1 LYIVNRITMKKKF
14 YKILLNFIFLIILT
28 NQATSE
34 TIKPGPL
41 SYEEIQTALIFAKP
55 GDIIDLDEG
64 IFYFEDGLSLNVD
77 NVKIQGKG
85 MNKTILSFKNQKS
98 GAEGLMITSNKV
110 VLKDFAIEDTIGD
123 AIVVKGAEGIS
134 FIRIRTEWTNGPKET
149 NGAYGLYP
157 VQSKD
162 VLIKEC
168 IAIGASDAGIYVG
181 QSERIKV
188 LDSIAK
194 FNVAGI
200 EIENSYYAEVIGNHA
215 EHNTGGILVFD
226 LPDLPQQGG
235 HSVLIA
241 KNKVI
246 NNDTKNFAPE
256 GNIVGKTPNGT
267 GIMIMA
273 NENIEVRDNDIR
285 NNATAGILIVSYQEE
300 TEDKNYNPIP
310 NKIYIHNNFLSNNG
324 YDVDKKRAGPI
335 SDVIPGKAP
344 EIIWDGVTP
353 IIEWFGLTSSDRI
366 VLGKNFSE
374 EGEADFVNLNLMTK
388 YLLPRFHKI
397 DKNNQNYFGSIQSL
411 KSVSFSEGI
420 N

>member
-1 LYIVNRITMKKKF
+1 MKKKF

-28 NQATSE
+28 NQAASE

-77 NVKIQGKG
+77 DVKIQGKG

-353 IIEWFGLTSSDRI
+353 IIEWLGFTSSKRI
-366 VLGKNFSE
+366 ILGKNFSE

>member
-1 LYIVNRITMKKKF
+1 MKKNF

-28 NQATSE
+28 NQAVSE
-34 TIKPGPL
+34 TIKPGPQ
-41 SYEEIQTALIFAKP
+41 SYEEIQSALIFAKP

-77 NVKIQGKG
+77 DVTIQGKG

-285 NNATAGILIVSYQEE
+285 NNATAGILVVSYQEE

-374 EGEADFVNLNLMTK
+374 KGEADFVNLNLITK

-411 KSVSFSEGI
+411 KSVNFSEGI

>member
-1 LYIVNRITMKKKF
+1 MKKKF
-14 YKILLNFIFLIILT
+14 YKILLNLVFLIILT
-28 NQATSE
+28 NQAASE

-64 IFYFEDGLSLNVD
+64 IFYFEDGLSLNVND
-77 NVKIQGKG
+77 VTIQGKG

-353 IIEWFGLTSSDRI
+353 MIEWFGLTSSDRI

-374 EGEADFVNLNLMTK
+374 EGEADFANLNLMTK

-397 DKNNQNYFGSIQSL
+397 DTNNQNYFGSIQSL
-411 KSVSFSEGI
+411 KSVNFSEGI

>member
-1 LYIVNRITMKKKF
+1 MKKKF

-28 NQATSE
+28 NQAASE

-77 NVKIQGKG
+77 DVKIQGKG

-110 VLKDFAIEDTIGD
+110 ILKDFAIEDTIGD

-411 KSVSFSEGI
+411 KSVNFSEGI

>member
-1 LYIVNRITMKKKF
+1 MKKKF

-28 NQATSE
+28 NQAASE
-34 TIKPGPL
+34 EIKPGHL

-77 NVKIQGKG
+77 DVTIQGKG

-235 HSVLIA
+235 HSVLIS

-273 NENIEVRDNDIR
+273 NENIEVKDNDIR

-353 IIEWFGLTSSDRI
+353 IIEWLGFTSSKRI
-366 VLGKNFSE
+366 ILGKNFSE

-411 KSVSFSEGI
+411 KSVNFSEGI

>member
-1 LYIVNRITMKKKF
+1 MKKKF
-14 YKILLNFIFLIILT
+14 YKILLNLVFLIILT
-28 NQATSE
+28 NQAASE
-34 TIKPGPL
+34 KIKPGPL

-77 NVKIQGKG
+77 DVTIQGKG

-411 KSVSFSEGI
+411 KSVNFSEGI

>member
-1 LYIVNRITMKKKF
+1 MKKKF

-28 NQATSE
+28 NQAASE

-77 NVKIQGKG
+77 NVTIQGKG
-85 MNKTILSFKNQKS
+85 MDKTILSFKNQKS

-235 HSVLIA
+235 HSVLIS

-353 IIEWFGLTSSDRI
+353 IIEWLGFASSERI

-397 DKNNQNYFGSIQSL
+397 DKNNENYFGSIQSL
-411 KSVSFSEGI
+411 KSVNFSEGI

>member
-1 LYIVNRITMKKKF
+1 MKKKF
-14 YKILLNFIFLIILT
+14 YKILLNFIFLVILT
-28 NQATSE
+28 NQAASE

-64 IFYFEDGLSLNVD
+64 IFYFEDGLSLNVND
-77 NVKIQGKG
+77 VTIQGKG

-168 IAIGASDAGIYVG
+168 VAIGASDAGIYVG

-374 EGEADFVNLNLMTK
+374 EGEADFANLNLMTK

-397 DKNNQNYFGSIQSL
+397 DTNNQNYFGSIQSL
-411 KSVSFSEGI
+411 KSVNFSEGI

>member
-1 LYIVNRITMKKKF
+1 MKKKF
-14 YKILLNFIFLIILT
+14 HKILLNLIFLIILS
-28 NQATSE
+28 NQALTE
-34 TIKPGPL
+34 TIEPGPL

-55 GDIIDLDEG
+55 GDIINLNEG

-77 NVKIQGKG
+77 NVTIQGKG
-85 MNKTILSFKNQKS
+85 MDKTILSFKNQKS

-110 VLKDFAIEDTIGD
+110 ILKDFAIEDTIGD

-134 FIRIRTEWTNGPKET
+134 FIRIRTEWTGGPKET

-162 VLIKEC
+162 VLIREC

-235 HSVLIA
+235 HSVLISE
-241 KNKVI
+241 NKII
-246 NNDTKNFAPE
+246 NNDTKNFAPA

-273 NENIEVRDNDIR
+273 NENVEVRDNDIR

-324 YDVDKKRAGPI
+324 FDVDKKRAGPI
-335 SDVIPGKAP
+335 SDVIRGKAP
-344 EIIWDGVTP
+344 EIMWDGVTP
-353 IIEWFGLTSSDRI
+353 IIEWLGFTSSKRI
-366 VLGKNFSE
+366 VLGKNFSDK
-374 EGEADFVNLNLMTK
+374 GEADFVNLNLMTK

-411 KSVSFSEGI
+411 KSVNFSEGI

>member
-1 LYIVNRITMKKKF
+1 MKKNF
-14 YKILLNFIFLIILT
+14 HKILLNLIFLIILS
-28 NQATSE
+28 NQALSE
-34 TIKPGPL
+34 TIEPGPL

-55 GDIIDLDEG
+55 GDIINLNEG
-64 IFYFEDGLSLNVD
+64 IFHFEDGLSLNVD
-77 NVKIQGKG
+77 NVTIQGKG
-85 MNKTILSFKNQKS
+85 MDKTILSFKNQKS

-110 VLKDFAIEDTIGD
+110 ILKDFAIEDTIGD

-134 FIRIRTEWTNGPKET
+134 FIRIRTEWTGGPKET

-235 HSVLIA
+235 HSVLISE
-241 KNKVI
+241 NKII
-246 NNDTKNFAPE
+246 NNDTKNFAPA

-273 NENIEVRDNDIR
+273 NENVEVRDNDIR

-324 YDVDKKRAGPI
+324 FDVDKKRAGPI

-344 EIIWDGVTP
+344 EIMWDGVTP
-353 IIEWFGLTSSDRI
+353 IIEWLGFTSSKRI
-366 VLGKNFSE
+366 VLGKNFSD

-411 KSVSFSEGI
+411 KSVNFSEGI

>member
-1 LYIVNRITMKKKF
+1 MKKKF
-14 YKILLNFIFLIILT
+14 YKILLNFIFLIILS
-28 NQATSE
+28 NQAASE

-77 NVKIQGKG
+77 DVKIQGKG

>member
-1 LYIVNRITMKKKF
+1 MKKKF

-28 NQATSE
+28 NQAASE

-77 NVKIQGKG
+77 DVTIQGKG

>member
-1 LYIVNRITMKKKF
+1 MKKKF
-14 YKILLNFIFLIILT
+14 YKILLNLVFLIILT
-28 NQATSE
+28 NQAASE
-34 TIKPGPL
+34 KIKPGPL

-77 NVKIQGKG
+77 DVTIQGKG
-85 MNKTILSFKNQKS
+85 MNETILSFKNQKS

-235 HSVLIA
+235 HSVLIS

-374 EGEADFVNLNLMTK
+374 KGEADFVNLNLITK

-411 KSVSFSEGI
+411 KSVNFSEGI

>member
-1 LYIVNRITMKKKF
+1 MKKKF
-14 YKILLNFIFLIILT
+14 YKILLNFIFLIVLN
-28 NQATSE
+28 NQAVSE

-64 IFYFEDGLSLNVD
+64 IFQFEDGLSLNVD
-77 NVKIQGKG
+77 NVTIQGKG
-85 MNKTILSFKNQKS
+85 MDKTILSFKNQKS

-110 VLKDFAIEDTIGD
+110 ILRDFAIEDTIGD
-123 AIVVKGAEGIS
+123 AIVVKGAKGIS
-134 FIRIRTEWTNGPKET
+134 FIRIRTEWTDGPKET

-235 HSVLIA
+235 HSVLIS

-353 IIEWFGLTSSDRI
+353 IIEWLGFASSERI

-397 DKNNQNYFGSIQSL
+397 DKNNENYFGSIQSL
-411 KSVSFSEGI
+411 KSVNFSEGI

>member
-1 LYIVNRITMKKKF
+1 MKKKF

-28 NQATSE
+28 NQAASE

-77 NVKIQGKG
+77 DVKIQGKG

>member
-1 LYIVNRITMKKKF
+1 MKKKF
-14 YKILLNFIFLIILT
+14 YKILLNFIFLIVLN
-28 NQATSE
+28 NQVVSE

-41 SYEEIQTALIFAKP
+41 SYEEIQTALIFAKS

-64 IFYFEDGLSLNVD
+64 IFQFEDGLSLNVD
-77 NVKIQGKG
+77 NVTIQGKG
-85 MNKTILSFKNQKS
+85 MDKTILSFKNQKS

-235 HSVLIA
+235 HSVLIS

-353 IIEWFGLTSSDRI
+353 IIEWLGFTSSERI

-397 DKNNQNYFGSIQSL
+397 DKNNENYFGSIQSL
-411 KSVSFSEGI
+411 KSVNFSEGI

>member
-1 LYIVNRITMKKKF
+1 MKKKF

-28 NQATSE
+28 NQAASE

-77 NVKIQGKG
+77 DVTIQGKG

-353 IIEWFGLTSSDRI
+353 IIEWLGFASSKRI

-388 YLLPRFHKI
+388 YLFPRFHKI

-411 KSVSFSEGI
+411 RSVNFSEGI

>member
-1 LYIVNRITMKKKF
+1 MKKKF
-14 YKILLNFIFLIILT
+14 YKILLNFIFLVILT
-28 NQATSE
+28 NQAASE

-64 IFYFEDGLSLNVD
+64 IFYFEDGLSLNVND
-77 NVKIQGKG
+77 VTIQGKG

-168 IAIGASDAGIYVG
+168 VAIGASDAGIYVG

-411 KSVSFSEGI
+411 KSVNFSEGI

>member
-1 LYIVNRITMKKKF
+1 MKKKF
-14 YKILLNFIFLIILT
+14 YKILLNLVFLIILT
-28 NQATSE
+28 NQAASE
-34 TIKPGPL
+34 KIKPGPL

-77 NVKIQGKG
+77 DVTIQGKG

-98 GAEGLMITSNKV
+98 GAEGLMVTSNKV

-353 IIEWFGLTSSDRI
+353 MIEWFGLTSSDRI

-374 EGEADFVNLNLMTK
+374 KGEADFVNLNLMTK

-411 KSVSFSEGI
+411 KSVNFSEGI

>member
-1 LYIVNRITMKKKF
+1 MKKKF

-28 NQATSE
+28 NQAASE

-64 IFYFEDGLSLNVD
+64 IFYFEDGLSLNVND
-77 NVKIQGKG
+77 VTIQGKG

-235 HSVLIA
+235 HSVLIS

-353 IIEWFGLTSSDRI
+353 IIEWLGFASSERI

-397 DKNNQNYFGSIQSL
+397 DKNNENYFGSIQSL
-411 KSVSFSEGI
+411 KSVNFSEGI

>member
-1 LYIVNRITMKKKF
+1 MKKKF
-14 YKILLNFIFLIILT
+14 YKILLNLVFLIILT
-28 NQATSE
+28 NQAASE
-34 TIKPGPL
+34 KIKPGPL

-77 NVKIQGKG
+77 DVTIQGKG

-98 GAEGLMITSNKV
+98 GAEGLMVTSNKV

-353 IIEWFGLTSSDRI
+353 MIEWFGLTSSDRI

-374 EGEADFVNLNLMTK
+374 KGDADFVNLNLITK

-411 KSVSFSEGI
+411 KSVNFSEGI

>member
-1 LYIVNRITMKKKF
+1 MKKKF
-14 YKILLNFIFLIILT
+14 HKILLNFIFLIILS
-28 NQATSE
+28 NQVMSE

-55 GDIIDLDEG
+55 GDVIDLDEG
-64 IFYFEDGLSLNVD
+64 IFQFEDGLSLNVD
-77 NVKIQGKG
+77 NVTIQGKG
-85 MNKTILSFKNQKS
+85 MDKTILSFKNQKS
-98 GAEGLMITSNKV
+98 GAEGLMVTSNKV
-110 VLKDFAIEDTIGD
+110 ILRDFAIEDTIGD
-123 AIVVKGAEGIS
+123 AIVVKGAKGIS
-134 FIRIRTEWTNGPKET
+134 FIRIRTEWTDGPKET

-168 IAIGASDAGIYVG
+168 VAIGASDAGIYVG

-235 HSVLIA
+235 HSVLIS

-285 NNATAGILIVSYQEE
+285 NNATAGILVVSYQEE

-353 IIEWFGLTSSDRI
+353 IIEWLGFTSSKRI
-366 VLGKNFSE
+366 ILGKNFSE

>member
-1 LYIVNRITMKKKF
+1 MKKKF

-28 NQATSE
+28 NQAASE

-64 IFYFEDGLSLNVD
+64 IFYFEDGLSLSVD
-77 NVKIQGKG
+77 NVTIQGKG
-85 MNKTILSFKNQKS
+85 MDKTILSFKNQKS

-235 HSVLIA
+235 HSVLIS

-353 IIEWFGLTSSDRI
+353 IIEWLGFASSKRI

-397 DKNNQNYFGSIQSL
+397 DKNNENYFGSIQSL
-411 KSVSFSEGI
+411 KSVNFSEGI

>member
-1 LYIVNRITMKKKF
+1 MVNRISMKKKF
-14 YKILLNFIFLIILT
+14 YKILLNFIFIIILT
-28 NQATSE
+28 NQGASE

-77 NVKIQGKG
+77 DVTIQGKG
-85 MNKTILSFKNQKS
+85 MNKTILSFRNQKS

-285 NNATAGILIVSYQEE
+285 NNATAGILIVSYQED

-353 IIEWFGLTSSDRI
+353 IIEWLGFASSKRI

-388 YLLPRFHKI
+388 YLFPRFHKI

-411 KSVSFSEGI
+411 RSVNFSEGI

>member
-1 LYIVNRITMKKKF
+1 MKKKF
-14 YKILLNFIFLIILT
+14 YKILLNLVFLIILT
-28 NQATSE
+28 NQAASE
-34 TIKPGPL
+34 KIKPGPL

-77 NVKIQGKG
+77 DVTIQGKG

-98 GAEGLMITSNKV
+98 GAEGLMVTSNKV

-353 IIEWFGLTSSDRI
+353 MIEWFGLTSSDRI

-374 EGEADFVNLNLMTK
+374 KGEADFVNLNLITK

-397 DKNNQNYFGSIQSL
+397 DKNHQNYFGSIQSL
-411 KSVSFSEGI
+411 KSVNFSEGI

>member
-1 LYIVNRITMKKKF
+1 MKKKF

-28 NQATSE
+28 NQAASE

-64 IFYFEDGLSLNVD
+64 IFYFEDGLSLSVD
-77 NVKIQGKG
+77 NVTIQGKG
-85 MNKTILSFKNQKS
+85 MDKTILSFKNQKS

-235 HSVLIA
+235 HSVLIS

-353 IIEWFGLTSSDRI
+353 IIEWLGFASSKRI

-374 EGEADFVNLNLMTK
+374 GGEADFVNLNLMTK

-397 DKNNQNYFGSIQSL
+397 DKNNENYFGSIQSL
-411 KSVSFSEGI
+411 KSVNFSEGI

>member
-1 LYIVNRITMKKKF
+1 MKKKF
-14 YKILLNFIFLIILT
+14 HKILLNLIFLIILS
-28 NQATSE
+28 NQALTE
-34 TIKPGPL
+34 TIEPGPL

-55 GDIIDLDEG
+55 GDIINLNEG

-77 NVKIQGKG
+77 NVTIQGKG
-85 MNKTILSFKNQKS
+85 MDKTILSFKNQKS

-110 VLKDFAIEDTIGD
+110 ILKDFAIEDTIGD

-134 FIRIRTEWTNGPKET
+134 FIRIRTEWTGGPKET

-162 VLIKEC
+162 VLIREC

-235 HSVLIA
+235 HSVLISE
-241 KNKVI
+241 NKII
-246 NNDTKNFAPE
+246 NNDTKNFAPA

-273 NENIEVRDNDIR
+273 NENVEVRDNDIR

-324 YDVDKKRAGPI
+324 FDVDKKRAEPI
-335 SDVIPGKAP
+335 SDVIRGKAP
-344 EIIWDGVTP
+344 EIMWDGVTP
-353 IIEWFGLTSSDRI
+353 IIEWLGFTSSKRI
-366 VLGKNFSE
+366 VLGKNFSDK
-374 EGEADFVNLNLMTK
+374 GEADFVNLNLMTK

-411 KSVSFSEGI
+411 KSVNFSEGI

>member
-1 LYIVNRITMKKKF
+1 MKKKF

-28 NQATSE
+28 NQAVSE

-77 NVKIQGKG
+77 DVKIQGKG

-411 KSVSFSEGI
+411 KSVNFSEGI

>member
-1 LYIVNRITMKKKF
+1 MKKKF
-14 YKILLNFIFLIILT
+14 HKILLNLIFLIILS
-28 NQATSE
+28 NQALTE
-34 TIKPGPL
+34 TIEPGPL

-55 GDIIDLDEG
+55 GDIINLNEG

-77 NVKIQGKG
+77 NVTIQGKG
-85 MNKTILSFKNQKS
+85 MDKTILSFKNQKS

-110 VLKDFAIEDTIGD
+110 ILKDFAIEDTIGD

-134 FIRIRTEWTNGPKET
+134 FIRIRTEWTGGPKET

-162 VLIKEC
+162 VLIREC

-235 HSVLIA
+235 HSVLISE
-241 KNKVI
+241 NKII
-246 NNDTKNFAPE
+246 NNDTKNFAPA

-273 NENIEVRDNDIR
+273 NENVEVRDNDIR

-324 YDVDKKRAGPI
+324 FDVDKKRAGPI

-344 EIIWDGVTP
+344 EIMWDGVTP
-353 IIEWFGLTSSDRI
+353 IIEWLGFTASKRI
-366 VLGKNFSE
+366 VLGKNFSDK
-374 EGEADFVNLNLMTK
+374 GEADFVNLNLMTK

-411 KSVSFSEGI
+411 KSVNFSEGI

>member
-1 LYIVNRITMKKKF
+1 MKKKF

-77 NVKIQGKG
+77 DVKIQGKG

>member
-1 LYIVNRITMKKKF
+1 MKKKF

-28 NQATSE
+28 NQAASE

-77 NVKIQGKG
+77 DVKIQGKG

-300 TEDKNYNPIP
+300 TKDKNYNPIP

-411 KSVSFSEGI
+411 KSVNFSEGI

>member
-1 LYIVNRITMKKKF
+1 MKKKF

-28 NQATSE
+28 NQAVSE
-34 TIKPGPL
+34 TIKPGPQ
-41 SYEEIQTALIFAKP
+41 SYEEIQSALIFAKP

-77 NVKIQGKG
+77 DVTIQGKG

-411 KSVSFSEGI
+411 KSVNFSEGI